1 MLESM
6 YQHQMNFS
14 STHQVIIYS
23 VNAESGLGNV
33 IIGLVSSI
41 IAALATNRGIQSG
54 SVVPFLC
61 VVKSFPL
68 YSNHFF
74 DALPNMRY
82 SLLDIPFSQ
91 IEFYFMYSTLRQ
103 GRDIRRNHLNKL
115 THKAAL
121 EIDCF
126 TNTTANFF
134 QNRYYSDVWKQYH
147 LSPEQQP
154 MLQGVVNLLYEIVM
168 YPRPPLCGIIQSHLK
183 TLLTRFM
190 IGVQVRI
197 GGKQEHYTDK
207 QFLTMEDIPLY
218 YEAIDKILQEEFLS
232 LSEVYIF
239 LSTDNK
245 NVISLFKR
253 KYGRSLVTTTEFEL
267 GHSAPKKNYG
277 SMSNAIVHM
286 QRAIVDLLILQRS
299 DQLLVTF
306 ESSYGQ
312 LAAALQSNRNS
323 SVATFD
329 YVDVMGNEECN
340 IFERSNRPFHVEVI
354 RPAPALRD

>member
-1 MLESM
+1 M
-6 YQHQMNFS
+6 
-14 STHQVIIYS
+14 
-23 VNAESGLGNV
+23 
-33 IIGLVSSI
+33 
-41 IAALATNRGIQSG
+41 
-54 SVVPFLC
+54 
-61 VVKSFPL
+61 
-68 YSNHFF
+68 
-74 DALPNMRY
+74 
-82 SLLDIPFSQ
+82 
-91 IEFYFMYSTLRQ
+91 
-103 GRDIRRNHLNKL
+103 
-115 THKAAL
+115 
-121 EIDCF
+121 
-126 TNTTANFF
+126 
-134 QNRYYSDVWKQYH
+134 
-147 LSPEQQP
+147 
-154 MLQGVVNLLYEIVM
+154 
-168 YPRPPLCGIIQSHLK
+168 
-183 TLLTRFM
+183 
-190 IGVQVRI
+190 
-197 GGKQEHYTDK
+197 
-207 QFLTMEDIPLY
+207 
-218 YEAIDKILQEEFLS
+218 
-232 LSEVYIF
+232 SEVYIF